1 MSVKVHARSMERRCF
16 ICGDTNEAVL
26 VTHRVVPLKYGGDD
40 SEENRVTLCANC
52 HRAVNQIYDDGAFRR
67 LGADADGRGDDAGGL
82 GSFRG
87 PEAQAVLMAISHL
100 ADEVADWER
109 EDGIPYSEIA
119 READHYKGTEVQVS
133 ASKVGRVLK
142 LADMETN
149 RFRDG
154 TYVVDPDAAEK
165 ADAVLGR

>member
-1 MSVKVHARSMERRCF
+1 MSVKLHARGMERRCF
-16 ICGDTNEAVL
+16 ICGDANEAVL

-52 HRAVNQIYDDGAFRR
+52 HRAVNQIYDDEAFRR
-67 LGADADGRGDDAGGL
+67 LGASADGRGDDAGGP

-87 PEAQAVLMAISHL
+87 PEDQAVLMAISNL
-100 ADEVADWER
+100 ADEVEDWDG

-119 READHYKGTEVQVS
+119 READHYKGQAVQVS
-133 ASKVGRVLK
+133 ASKVGRVLNRVDIE
-142 LADMETN
+142 AE

-154 TYVVDPDAAEK
+154 THVVDPDAAEK
-165 ADAVLGR
+165 AETALGR